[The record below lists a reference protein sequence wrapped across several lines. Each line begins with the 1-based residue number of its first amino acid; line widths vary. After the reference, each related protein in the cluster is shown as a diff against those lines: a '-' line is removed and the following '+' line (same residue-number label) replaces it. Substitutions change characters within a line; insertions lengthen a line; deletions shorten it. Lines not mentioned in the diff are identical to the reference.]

1 MVVGKI
7 TVSTCY
13 GDAEIPVE
21 VRGKG
26 PRSGTAW
33 VTALNGLQPFTKMS
47 HGGPYQDDS
56 AVVQTFNIREV
67 HIVPD
72 DREPSLEAVQ
82 AEPVEE
88 AMLIAP
94 EIFSPSNEPD
104 LVGSRKVLAEDWFL
118 EIAYEDRTCIE

>member
-21 VRGKG
+21 IRGKG
-26 PRSGTAW
+26 PRPGTAW

-56 AVVQTFNIREV
+56 AVVQTFSIREV
-67 HIVPD
+67 RVVSD
-72 DREPSLEAVQ
+72 DGEPLPEATQ

-94 EIFSPSNEPD
+94 KIFTPSKEPD
-104 LVGSRKVLAEDWFL
+104 LVVSRKVLAEDWFL
-118 EIAYEDRTCIE
+118 ESAYEDRTYLE